1 MNSEALIGAAYL
13 AAAILLIV
21 GLKGMASPRSAVRG
35 NLLAAT
41 GMLVAVLATLTAS
54 EIVEF
59 QWIGIGLGAGAA
71 LGAALAFLVRFTA
84 MPQLVATFNGFGG
97 AASALVAIAA
107 ALIGSG
113 AAQGSA
119 QVSVSVA
126 AGTLIGVLTFTGSL
140 VALIKLQGLLRWQ
153 PRINWLHRGSVGLQ
167 ALLGLALA
175 GLYVYQP
182 DWIWWLLG
190 AGLVAAVLGLALT
203 FPIGGADMPVVIS
216 MLNSLSGIAAAAT
229 GFALGI
235 EVLVIAGS
243 LVGVAGLLLTLIM
256 SRAMNRSLADVVL
269 RNFGPART
277 AAGDIYDGRVTASS
291 PEEVAMVLEVA
302 DSVQIVPG
310 YGMAVAQAQH
320 AVRELTDHL
329 KAAGTTVGYA
339 IHPVAGRMPGHMNV
353 LLAEADVPYEEL
365 LELDQA
371 NPRMPQTDVAIV
383 IGANDVVNPAAASD
397 PSSPIYGMPIL
408 EAGRARTVV
417 VIKRSLS
424 PGFAG
429 IANELFASDNT
440 VMLFGDGREMTEQ
453 LLRALQAR

>member
-1 MNSEALIGAAYL
+1 MSSDGLIGAAYL
-13 AAAILLIV
+13 IAAVLLVV

-35 NLLAAT
+35 NLLAAS

-59 QWIGIGLGAGAA
+59 LWIGIGLAAGAG

-97 AASALVAIAA
+97 AASALVAVAA
-107 ALIGSG
+107 ALVGAG
-113 AAQGSA
+113 AAADSV
-119 QVSVSVA
+119 QVTVSVA

-140 VALIKLQGLLRWQ
+140 VALIKLQGFARWQ
-153 PRINWLHRGSVGLQ
+153 PRINWFHRGSASLQ
-167 ALLGLALA
+167 ILLGLALA
-175 GLYVYQP
+175 GMYVYQP

-190 AGLVAAVLGLALT
+190 VALVAAVLGLALT
-203 FPIGGADMPVVIS
+203 LPIGGADMPVVIS
-216 MLNSLSGIAAAAT
+216 MLNSLSGVAAAAT

-235 EVLVIAGS
+235 EILVIAGS
-243 LVGVAGLLLTLIM
+243 LVGVAGLILTLIM

-269 RNFGPART
+269 RNFGS
-277 AAGDIYDGRVTASS
+277 AGTTSADVYDGRVTATS
-291 PEEVAMVLEVA
+291 PDEVAMVLEVA

-320 AVRELTDHL
+320 AVRELSDHL
-329 KAAGTTVGYA
+329 KAAGVKVGFA

-397 PSSPIYGMPIL
+397 PGSPIFGMPIL

-429 IANELFASDNT
+429 ISNELFASENT

-453 LLRALQAR
+453 LLRALKAG

>member
-1 MNSEALIGAAYL
+1 MNPEALIGAAYL
-13 AAAILLIV
+13 VAAVLLVV

-54 EIVEF
+54 EIVDF
-59 QWIGIGLGAGAA
+59 LWIGIGLGAGAA

-97 AASALVAIAA
+97 AASALVAVAA
-107 ALIGSG
+107 ALVAAEATEGSV
-113 AAQGSA
+113 

-140 VALIKLQGLLRWQ
+140 VALVKLQGLFRWQ
-153 PRINWLHRGSVGLQ
+153 PRINWFHRGSVAIQ
-167 ALLGLALA
+167 ALIALALA

-190 AGLVAAVLGLALT
+190 VALAAAVLGFALT

-216 MLNSLSGIAAAAT
+216 MLNSLSGVAAAAT

-235 EVLVIAGS
+235 EILVIAGS
-243 LVGVAGLLLTLIM
+243 LVGVAGLVLTLIM

-269 RNFGPART
+269 RNFGSAKSD
-277 AAGDIYDGRVTASS
+277 AADIYDGRVTATS

-320 AVRELTDHL
+320 AVRELSDHL
-329 KAAGTTVGYA
+329 KAGGAKIGYA

-365 LELDQA
+365 FELDQA

-397 PSSPIYGMPIL
+397 PASPIYGMPIL

-429 IANELFASDNT
+429 IANELFASENT

-453 LLRALQAR
+453 LLRALQTG